1 MARIVLEHPEPLAAN
16 QPARGLRGPSIMDR
30 YLLKQFVQS
39 FVICF
44 ISLTG
49 LYIVFDAFA
58 NLDEF
63 MRAAEKQG
71 SLGQLMGEFYAYRTI
86 YFFDRTAGILTLVS
100 AMFTVTFIQRHNE
113 LTALMAAGISR
124 GRVLKPVLIACVII
138 CFAASINRELL
149 MPRYR
154 RELSR
159 SPKDLLGDAAQNMRP
174 VYDKATGILF
184 DGKNTFVDKQRI
196 HDPKLLLPG
205 NLNAYSRNLVAE
217 DAFYLEADEHHPA
230 GYLLRGVSQPSAL
243 SERKS
248 LPAQGDQILFMPR
261 DHAAWLQPNEC
272 FIKSDL
278 SFEQLTGGRNWR
290 QFASTWELITGL
302 RNPNYDALA
311 DVRVAIHSR
320 FVQPWLDV
328 TLLFIG
334 LPLIVARENRNVYA
348 AIGLCVAVV
357 SLFMVVVIGC
367 QAMGSSYLIGDPALA
382 SWLPLLLFA
391 PAAAW
396 MAQPFRE

>member
-1 MARIVLEHPEPLAAN
+1 MATITLERDDSIMGARAA
-16 QPARGLRGPSIMDR
+16 REWRGPTIMDR
-30 YLLKQFVQS
+30 YLLKQFFQS

-44 ISLTG
+44 VSLTG

-71 SLGQLMGEFYAYRTI
+71 SLGALMAEFYAYRAI
-86 YFFDRTAGILTLVS
+86 FFFDRTAGILTLVS
-100 AMFTVTFIQRHNE
+100 AMFTITFIQRHNE

-124 GRVLKPVLIACVII
+124 GRVLKPVIVACVAL
-138 CFAASINRELL
+138 CFAAAVNREVV

-184 DGKNTFVDKQRI
+184 DGKNTFADKQRI
-196 HDPKLLLPG
+196 HDPKLLLPAG
-205 NLNAYSRNLVAE
+205 LNAYSRHLIAE
-217 DAFYLEADEHHPA
+217 DAIYLEADANHPS
-230 GYLLRGVSQPSAL
+230 GYLMQGVSLPNGL
-243 SERKS
+243 MERKS
-248 LPAQGDQILFMPR
+248 LPATGETILFMPGE
-261 DHAAWLQPNEC
+261 HSAWLQPNEC
-272 FIKSDL
+272 FIASDL
-278 SFEQLTGGRNWR
+278 TFEQLTGGRSWR
-290 QFASTWELITGL
+290 QFASTWDLITGL
-302 RNPNYDALA
+302 RNPNFDALA

-320 FVQPWLDV
+320 VVQPWLDV
-328 TLLFIG
+328 TLLFMG

-348 AIGLCVAVV
+348 AIGLCVAIV
-357 SLFMVVVIGC
+357 SLFMLVVIAC

-382 SWLPLLLFA
+382 AWLPLILFA

>member
-1 MARIVLEHPEPLAAN
+1 MAKIVLERSDATPADG
-16 QPARGLRGPSIMDR
+16 PAREWRGPTIMDR

-63 MRAAEKQG
+63 MRAADKQG
-71 SLGQLMGEFYAYRTI
+71 SLGSLMGEFYAYRAI
-86 YFFDRTAGILTLVS
+86 FFFDRTAGILTLVS
-100 AMFTVTFIQRHNE
+100 AMFTITFIQRHNE
-113 LTALMAAGISR
+113 LTALMAAGVSR
-124 GRVLKPVLIACVII
+124 GRVLKPVVVACIVI
-138 CFAASINRELL
+138 CFAASVNREIV

-174 VYDKATGILF
+174 VYDKATGVLF

-196 HDPKLLLPG
+196 NDPKLLLPAG
-205 NLNAYSRNLVAE
+205 LNVYSRHLMAE
-217 DAFYLEADEHHPA
+217 DAFYVEADANHPA
-230 GYLLRGVSQPSAL
+230 GYLLKGVSQPHDLAQ
-243 SERKS
+243 RKS
-248 LPAQGDQILFMPR
+248 LPAQGEKTLFMPS
-261 DHAAWLQPNEC
+261 DHPEWLQPGEC

-302 RNPNYDALA
+302 RNPNYDSLA

-320 FVQPWLDV
+320 FVQPWLDI
-328 TLLFIG
+328 TLLFMG
-334 LPLIVARENRNVYA
+334 LPLIVARENRNVYM

-357 SLFMVVVIGC
+357 SLFMVVMIGC
-367 QAMGSSYLIGDPALA
+367 QAMGSNYLIGDPAFA
-382 SWLPLLLFA
+382 AWLPLLIFA
-391 PAAAW
+391 PVAAW

>member
-1 MARIVLEHPEPLAAN
+1 MTTIVLER
-16 QPARGLRGPSIMDR
+16 PAEVRRAWSFWPKRGPAIMDR
-30 YLLKQFVQS
+30 YLLRQFLQS

-71 SLGQLMGEFYAYRTI
+71 SLGRLMGEFYAYRVLF
-86 YFFDRTAGILTLVS
+86 FFDRTAGILTLVA

-124 GRVLKPVLIACVII
+124 GRVLKPVIIACIVLS
-138 CFAASINRELL
+138 FAAAANRELVL
-149 MPRYR
+149 PRFR
-154 RELSR
+154 QELSR

-174 VYDKATGILF
+174 VYDKTTKILF

-196 HDPKLLLPG
+196 NDPKLLLPAG
-205 NLNAYSRNLVAE
+205 LNLYSSHLIAD
-217 DAFYLEADEHHPA
+217 DAFYVEANADHPT
-230 GYLLRGVSQPSAL
+230 GYLLSGVQQPHRIA
-243 SERKS
+243 ERKS
-248 LPAQGDQILFMPR
+248 LPVGESTVIFTPGDHPT
-261 DHAAWLQPNEC
+261 WLKPDEC
-272 FIKSDL
+272 FVASEL
-278 SFEQLTGGRNWR
+278 SFEQLTGGRSWR
-290 QFASTWELITGL
+290 QFASTWELIKGL
-302 RNPNYDALA
+302 RNPNFDALA

-320 FVQPWLDV
+320 FVQPWLDI
-328 TLLFIG
+328 TLLFMG
-334 LPLIVARENRNVYA
+334 LPLIVSRENRNVYM

-367 QAMGSSYLIGDPALA
+367 QAMGAGYLIGDPAFA
-382 SWLPLLLFA
+382 AWLPLLIFA
-391 PAAAW
+391 PLAAW